1 MPQNGQISI
10 LLASPGVKQSIDT
23 PPRPKPRRDNV
34 FLFHLTTRGIA
45 RVLRDNACLVFSI
58 SVANVLSLATPGRV
72 EVKQKKSH
80 PLSSDCCKTASL
92 SSQQFWQFST
102 NPQLDDLDH
111 LSPAKLI
118 LLPSFTRPWPLDPSI
133 LLIVLD
139 AGGKFSCLLHLT
151 LGDLEPGHSDP

>member
-1 MPQNGQISI
+1 MPQNCQISI

-58 SVANVLSLATPGRV
+58 SVAFVLSLATPGRV

-80 PLSSDCCKTASL
+80 PLCSNCCKTASL
-92 SSQQFWQFST
+92 SSQQFST

-111 LSPAKLI
+111 LNHLRPANWYFYH
-118 LLPSFTRPWPLDPSI
+118 LLPDLDS
-133 LLIVLD
+133 LAHRFFWSAVLD

-151 LGDLEPGHSDP
+151 HLGTWNLAQ